1 MSAPSQVGHP
11 YLGAAVALATKHRKQ
26 DAIAPALAAVPGLQ
40 VVVAQGLDTDAL
52 GTFTGEIPRPGT
64 PRQTALTK
72 ARLGMRALGIARGVA
87 SEGSFG
93 PHPELGFVAVGVE
106 LLAFI
111 DDELGIELVEQR
123 LCEQTNF
130 AHLETGAL
138 DARTDSF
145 LERVGFPVHA
155 LIVRANRPEGDDAPG
170 PLYKGVADLAVLR
183 RAIGQCAAASG
194 DGQARLESDMRA
206 HQNPT
211 RMGEIALL
219 AAALGRRLA
228 QTCVACGALGFGLID
243 VERGLPCCLCASPT
257 ELVVCELYGCARC
270 GHSERRPRPDGLSC
284 ADPGCCEHCN
294 P

>member
-1 MSAPSQVGHP
+1 MSAPSRVGHP
-11 YLGAAVALATKHRKQ
+11 YAGAAVALATKHQKQ
-26 DAIAPALAAVPGLQ
+26 DAIAPALGAVPGLR

-52 GTFTGEIPRPGT
+52 GTFTGEIPRPG
-64 PRQTALTK
+64 PPSQTALTK
-72 ARLGMRALGIARGVA
+72 ARLGMRALGVARGVA

-138 DARTDSF
+138 DVRTESF
-145 LERVGFPVHA
+145 LERVGFPAHA
-155 LIVRANRPEGDDAPG
+155 LIVRANRPQGDDAPG
-170 PLYKGVADLAVLR
+170 PLYKGVSDLAVLR
-183 RAIGQCAAASG
+183 RAIAQCAAASS
-194 DGQARLESDMRA
+194 DGQARLETDMRA
-206 HQNPT
+206 HKNPT

-228 QTCVACGALGFGLID
+228 QTCVACGAPGFGLVG
-243 VERGLPCCLCASPT
+243 VERGLRCCLCARPT
-257 ELVVCELYGCARC
+257 ELVACELDGCARC
-270 GHSERRPRPDGLSC
+270 GHSERRPRSDGLDC
-284 ADPGCCEHCN
+284 ADPACCEHCN

>member
-1 MSAPSQVGHP
+1 MSAPSRVGHP
-11 YLGAAVALATKHRKQ
+11 YAGAAVALATKHQKQ
-26 DAIAPALAAVPGLQ
+26 DAIAPALGAVPGLR

-64 PRQTALTK
+64 PSQTALTK
-72 ARLGMRALGIARGVA
+72 ARLGMRALGVARGVA

-111 DDELGIELVEQR
+111 DDELGIELVER
-123 LCEQTNF
+123 RICEQTNF

-138 DARTDSF
+138 DVRTESF
-145 LERVGFPVHA
+145 LERVGFPAHA
-155 LIVRANRPEGDDAPG
+155 LIVRANRPPGDDAPG
-170 PLYKGVADLAVLR
+170 PLYKGVSDLAVLR
-183 RAIGQCAAASG
+183 RAIAQCAAASS
-194 DGQARLESDMRA
+194 DGQARLETDMRA
-206 HQNPT
+206 HKNPT

-228 QTCVACGALGFGLID
+228 QTCVACGAPGFGLVG
-243 VERGLPCCLCASPT
+243 VERGLRCCLCARPT
-257 ELVVCELYGCARC
+257 ELVACELDGCARC
-270 GHSERRPRPDGLSC
+270 GHSERRPQSDGLGC
-284 ADPGCCEHCN
+284 ADPACCEHCN

>member
-1 MSAPSQVGHP
+1 MSAPSRVGHP
-11 YLGAAVALATKHRKQ
+11 YAGAAVALATKHQKQ
-26 DAIAPALAAVPGLQ
+26 DAIAPALEAVPGLR

-64 PRQTALTK
+64 PSQTALTK
-72 ARLGMRALGIARGVA
+72 ARLGMRALGVARGVA

-111 DDELGIELVEQR
+111 DDELGIELVER
-123 LCEQTNF
+123 RICEQTNF

-138 DARTDSF
+138 DVRTDSF
-145 LERVGFPVHA
+145 LERVGFPAHA
-155 LIVRANRPEGDDAPG
+155 LIVRANRPQGDDAPG
-170 PLYKGVADLAVLR
+170 PLYKGVSDLAVLR
-183 RAIGQCAAASG
+183 RAIAQCAAASS
-194 DGQARLESDMRA
+194 DGQARLETDMRA
-206 HQNPT
+206 HKNPT

-228 QTCVACGALGFGLID
+228 QTCVACGAPGFGLVG
-243 VERGLPCCLCASPT
+243 VERGLRCCLCARPT
-257 ELVVCELYGCARC
+257 ELVACELDGCARC
-270 GHSERRPRPDGLSC
+270 GHSERRPQSDGLGC
-284 ADPGCCEHCN
+284 ADPACCEHCN